1 MAKSSAGNPPLVRVT
16 WADAYGDKEDEVN
29 LEGVGTLHSAEIMH
43 TVGWLVHSDA
53 SGVSVCNEK
62 YGARSTYRGR
72 TFIPAAMVQE
82 ITPLSEKRKRR
93 SPKKES
99 ALSSASDEST
109 T

>member
-93 SPKKES
+93 SPKRAPIES
-99 ALSSASDEST
+99 AKGDASST
-109 T
+109 